1 MIDVRVAIVYNEDR
15 GKVINVFGM
24 QNKEVYN
31 PKVVKK
37 VSQALEKNGHNV
49 EIIDG
54 NMEVFDKLKD
64 FFPRVGHDNT
74 HGIVFNMAYGI
85 QGESRYTHI
94 PSMLEMTG
102 IPYVGSNPSGHALA
116 LDKVITKIILQKNN
130 LPTPDFWVFSSK
142 SDDMIDVKYPVIVK
156 PKMESVSFGLRVVYN
171 EKDLRDAVEF
181 VISEFHQQALVEQF
195 IKGREFAVGLIG
207 NNPVETFPVLEIDL
221 EGDPNA
227 IQTVDDKQHKP
238 KNKICPAQIP
248 DGLAKEMQDISK
260 KVFTSLGL
268 RDFARVDI
276 RLGLDNKIYILEV
289 NSMASLGFGGSYVAS
304 AKAYGLDYDGLV
316 NKMLD
321 VASIRYFNIEN
332 IKEKSSGK
340 RIPTTIKIRSYLRT
354 REDYIVKILN
364 DFVDQNTYTQN
375 IEGVNKFGNLIK
387 SKLSSLGF
395 TTEVFPQ
402 NQVGNVLYFSNTDS
416 NDIDILLVGNLDNTV
431 KPEKQKY
438 FQNKEN
444 RLYGTGIWEHKGGIA
459 SALLA
464 LQSLKYTKKIKNKKI
479 GMLLTSDDLMQGR
492 FSKKYI
498 KDKSKNAK
506 IILGLNGAFIHGG
519 MVTSRSGSAKYKI
532 SMNMKKFTKTE
543 DVAKA
548 VNVFTETINKMV
560 KQTDEDKGVVISP
573 SKMNIS
579 SNITEPYFHGEATIN
594 IRFGDPE
601 LYTTFDDK
609 IRKMIPEKKFKNIYN
624 FQIEG
629 SERRPP
635 MQLNKETEMNFKEL
649 KKIADNLDIIISS
662 DHRWSSNNIAFSASN
677 KSIIDGFGPS
687 GKKEFSGREYILKHN
702 IIEKAHLLAVFINN
716 SK

>member
-1 MIDVRVAIVYNEDR
+1 VIDLRVAIIYNKDR

-31 PKVVKK
+31 PKVVKR
-37 VSQALEKNGHNV
+37 VAESLEKNGHNV

-64 FFPRVGHDNT
+64 FFPRVGDEKNRS
-74 HGIVFNMAYGI
+74 IVFNMAYGI

-94 PSMLEMTG
+94 PSMLEMSG

-142 SDDMIDVKYPVIVK
+142 SEDMSDVKYPVIVK
-156 PKMESVSFGLRVVYN
+156 PKMESVSFGLRVVDN
-171 EKDLRDAVEF
+171 EEDLRDAVEF
-181 VISEFHQQALVEQF
+181 IISEFHQQALVEQF
-195 IKGREFAVGLIG
+195 IQGREFAVGLIG

-238 KNKICPAQIP
+238 KNKICPAEISE
-248 DGLAKEMQDISK
+248 DLAKEMQEISK

-276 RLGLDNKIYILEV
+276 RLGLDNEIYVLEV
-289 NSMASLGFGGSYVAS
+289 NSMASLGFGGSYVAA
-304 AKAYGLDYDGLV
+304 AKAYGLDYEGLV

-321 VASIRYFNIEN
+321 VASMRYFNLESL
-332 IKEKSSGK
+332 KEKSTGK
-340 RIPTTIKIRSYLRT
+340 RIPTKVKIRSYLRT
-354 REDYIVKILN
+354 REDYIIKVIN
-364 DFVDQNTYTQN
+364 DFVDTNTYSQN
-375 IEGVNKFGNLIK
+375 IEGVNKFGNSIK

-395 TTEVFPQ
+395 TAEVFPQ
-402 NQVGNVLYFSNTDS
+402 SQVGNVLYLTNTD
-416 NDIDILLVGNLDNTV
+416 NPEVDVLLVGNLDNTV
-431 KPEKQKY
+431 KPEKHKY
-438 FQNKEN
+438 FQDREN
-444 RLYGTGIWEHKGGIA
+444 RLYGTGVWEHKGGIA

-464 LQSLKYTKKIKNKKI
+464 LQSLKYTKKLKNKKI
-479 GMLLTSDDLMQGR
+479 GILLTTDDLMQGR
-492 FSKKYI
+492 FSKKII

-506 IILGLNGAFIHGG
+506 VILGLNGAFIHGG

-548 VNVFTETINKMV
+548 VNVFIETINKMV

-573 SKMNIS
+573 SKMNVS
-579 SNITEPYFHGEATIN
+579 SNITEPYFHGDSTLN

-609 IRKMIPEKKFKNIYN
+609 IRKIIPERKYKNVYS

-635 MQLNKETEMNFKEL
+635 MQLTAETEEKFEEL
-649 KKIADNLDIIISS
+649 KKIADDLDIIISS
-662 DHRWSSNNIAFSASN
+662 DHRWSSNNIAFCDSA
-677 KSIIDGFGPS
+677 KPIIDGFGPS
-687 GKKEFSGREYILKHN
+687 GKKEFSGREYVFTHN
-702 IIEKAHLLAVFINN
+702 IIEKAHLIAVFIDNL
-716 SK
+716 K

>member
-1 MIDVRVAIVYNEDR
+1 MRVAIIYNEDR

-24 QNKEVYN
+24 QNKEIYN

-37 VSQALEKNGHNV
+37 VAQALEKNGHNV

-64 FFPRVGHDNT
+64 FFPRVGDDT
-74 HGIVFNMAYGI
+74 KHGIVFNMAYGI

-94 PSMLEMTG
+94 PSILEMTG

-142 SDDMIDVKYPVIVK
+142 ADDMNDVKYPVIVK

-171 EKDLRDAVEF
+171 EEDLRDAVEF

-238 KNKICPAQIP
+238 KNKICPALIS
-248 DGLAKEMQDISK
+248 DELAKEMQDISK

-276 RLGLDNKIYILEV
+276 RLGLDNQIYVLEV
-289 NSMASLGFGGSYVAS
+289 NSMASLGFGGSYVAA
-304 AKAYGLDYDGLV
+304 AKVYGLDYDGLV

-321 VASIRYFNIEN
+321 VASMRYFNTEA

-340 RIPTTIKIRSYLRT
+340 RISTKVKIRSYLRT
-354 REDYIVKILN
+354 REEYIIKILN

-375 IEGVNKFGNLIK
+375 IEGVNKLGNSIK
-387 SKLSSLGF
+387 NKLASLGF
-395 TTEVFPQ
+395 TAEIFPQ
-402 NQVGNVLYFSNTDS
+402 SQVGNVLYFSNTDS
-416 NDIDILLVGNLDNTV
+416 TDIDVLLVGNLDNTV

-438 FQNKEN
+438 FDDKEN
-444 RLYGTGIWEHKGGIA
+444 RLYGTGVWENKGGIA

-464 LQSLKYTKKIKNKKI
+464 LQSLKYTKRLKNKRI
-479 GMLLTSDDLMQGR
+479 GILLTSDDLMQGR
-492 FSKKYI
+492 FSKKI
-498 KDKSKNAK
+498 VKDKSKNAK

-548 VNVFTETINKMV
+548 VNVFIETMNKMV
-560 KQTDEDKGVVISP
+560 KQTDETKGIVISP
-573 SKMNIS
+573 SNMKVS
-579 SNITEPYFHGEATIN
+579 SNITEPYFHGDATLN
-594 IRFGDPE
+594 IRYGDLE
-601 LYTTFDDK
+601 LYTTFDDR
-609 IRKMIPEKKFKNIYN
+609 IRRMIPERKFKNIYN

-629 SERRPP
+629 SDRRPP
-635 MQLNKETEMNFKEL
+635 MQLTQQTEESFKEL
-649 KKIADNLDIIISS
+649 KEIADDLDIIISS
-662 DHRWSSNNIAFSASN
+662 DHRWSSNNIAFSDSSRA
-677 KSIIDGFGPS
+677 IIDGFGPS
-687 GKKEFSGREYILKHN
+687 GKKEFSGREYIFKHN
-702 IIEKAHLLAVFINN
+702 IIEKAHLLAVFIDNF
-716 SK
+716 K

>member
-248 DGLAKEMQDISK
+248 DELAKEMQDISK

-662 DHRWSSNNIAFSASN
+662 DHRWSSNNIAFSDSK